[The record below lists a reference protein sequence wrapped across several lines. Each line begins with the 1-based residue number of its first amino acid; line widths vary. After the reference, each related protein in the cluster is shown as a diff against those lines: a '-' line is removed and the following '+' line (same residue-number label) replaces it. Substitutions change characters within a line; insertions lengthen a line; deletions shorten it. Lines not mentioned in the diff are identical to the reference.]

1 MRKKKRYEYATIDAP
16 PAEEREGSDK
26 AAEIETEGTFL
37 PPLSAASEEIKWKV
51 TPPATTS
58 IEEFALPPV
67 WEAIYKP
74 EWDEEVD
81 YSDDPFGI
89 SSVYPPAT

>member
-16 PAEEREGSDK
+16 PTEEREGSDK
-26 AAEIETEGTFL
+26 AAETEGTFL
-37 PPLSAASEEIKWKV
+37 PPLLAASEEIKWKV

-81 YSDDPFGI
+81 YNDDTFGI
-89 SSVYPPAT
+89 DSVHPPTT